1 MDKDIES
8 ILFSEEQLQ
17 ECVKRIAGEITRD
30 FQGREPVFVCVLKG
44 SFVFFADLVRRVE
57 LRSRVDFIAASSYG
71 SGSTTTGNVKITK
84 DLSTNVEGRD
94 VIVVEDIIDSG
105 LTLSFLKNFLQQ
117 KNPASV
123 SLVTLLDKP
132 ERRRVELKPDYVGF
146 QIPDKFVVGYGLDYA
161 EQYRELPYVGILKP
175 SVYE

>member
-17 ECVKRIAGEITRD
+17 ECVARVAGEITRD

-57 LRSRVDFIAASSYG
+57 LKSRVDFIAASSYG
-71 SGSTTTGNVKITK
+71 GGSTTTGNVKITK

-161 EQYRELPYVGILKP
+161 EQYRYLPYVGILKP

>member
-30 FQGREPVFVCVLKG
+30 FHGREPVFVCVLKG
-44 SFVFFADLVRRVE
+44 SFVFFADLVRSVE

-84 DLSTNVEGRD
+84 DLSTNVEGMD

-105 LTLSFLKNFLQQ
+105 LTLSFLRKFLQQ
-117 KNPASV
+117 KNAASV

>member
-57 LRSRVDFIAASSYG
+57 LKSRVDFIAASSYG
-71 SGSTTTGNVKITK
+71 GGSTTTGNVKITK

-161 EQYRELPYVGILKP
+161 EQYRYLPYVGVLKP